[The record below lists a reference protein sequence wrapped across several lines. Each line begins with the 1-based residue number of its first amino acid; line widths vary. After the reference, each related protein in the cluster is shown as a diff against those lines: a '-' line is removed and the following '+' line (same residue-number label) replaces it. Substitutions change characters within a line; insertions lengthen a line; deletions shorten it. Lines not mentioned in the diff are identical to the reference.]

1 MKKKEILK
9 RLSAVCMSVVMSV
22 SLLPSSVYASEE
34 LFADGVSTEAEL
46 TDEQANETEDTNAG
60 DTDDSADLDIA
71 DEDDDSSDVE
81 ITEEDTED
89 GSKELL
95 DTDLDETDTEAA
107 FSDGTDDSA
116 EFSAEDAVGDT
127 EPAKDATV
135 HMTIGIRG
143 SLAKAKDG
151 SVMAEREVTVKDLN
165 SDGILTYDEALTAV
179 HDQYYEGGSTGYET
193 GTAEDTG
200 ISYIEKFW
208 GISEDAYGWW
218 KDDEQCTDLQE
229 TIHAGDELIAFVYKD
244 TEKRSDGYT
253 KFAKA
258 AYTIPVG
265 TSKHLDCYK
274 AAYEDILDEYQFS
287 LFRGGKLMVYDSNFQ
302 PLPEDEYTVTM
313 KDSGPVSY
321 WINIQKMGIYYL
333 AVESGE
339 KENIVPSAV
348 KVTVC
353 VKPSFSDIKFY
364 NSEEDYKNG
373 AAPLEMTPEFKE
385 DVYKGY
391 SIEAPD
397 YMDHF
402 YTIATLSEAAAA
414 SGNYDVVMYTNRYG
428 GMSGAGVTEGKA
440 TPDTYVLSSGEMQL
454 DFYNDSSVV
463 YRIKVKQHATL
474 KSLEVDGLM
483 DQAFDR
489 DQKTYHA
496 YVENGA
502 KSVRIT
508 PSAYLNSYTLRINGT
523 EVKSDEGYDLP
534 CVWDADGKMTA
545 EVEVS
550 AENRIASVY
559 SIQLERSPSKS
570 TPVILGQPEGAEY
583 IVGDTA
589 KALTVKASASGTLSY
604 QWYVNEKDSASGGTA
619 IEGSDQASYTP
630 STDQAGE
637 YWYYCVVTNTDQIDS
652 YQAVSAAARV
662 QTEEAPTVTAS
673 FVDAGGAMP
682 ENGHTYDWDKGFYY
696 SVDEQ
701 AAPIQVEAKS
711 SAEGGEFSY
720 YWSQIMSPYNSE
732 SGGYYYGKQTSG
744 YIPSTNLAAVNDKGS
759 YYACEVRYT
768 YRGHEYKT
776 WATTG
781 EKYTVTE
788 GEDAGK
794 TYDIFGVYVF
804 VGIDAPIIPKISKQP
819 QSAVYKINQSIKALN
834 VETYIESPD
843 EWLPWI
849 SYITCQWYVNDK
861 KSQEGAK
868 PVERGMS
875 PGGDYLYVEDSG
887 IQDSKTPGSKY
898 YYCVVTSSVQGY
910 TASVTSNFARIVV
923 RRSDSQLRNLFSGSG
938 TQEDPYLI
946 KEASDYQ
953 KLYEAVAQG
962 EAFEGCYFRQEADI
976 TLPEDWKPIG
986 VTKDGTAN
994 LQNGNNLYAFSGIL
1008 DGNNKTLTIP
1018 EGGRP
1023 LLGYVQNTEVRNLN
1037 IYGKKIAG
1045 YGLVN
1050 NFEGVG
1056 LSGSAIIIDNV
1067 TLKSGSSTLKAGLIG
1082 ANKTASPYAGV
1093 SSGFLATIRNCTIE
1107 KDVIIGYNKD
1117 QDRIGSIAGRMQG
1130 TIENCVSYATVYG
1143 TDYVGGI
1150 SGTRDNAMGECAVI
1164 GCEFYGTV
1172 EASGQHAGGIVGGGY
1187 GDDAS
1192 APNGRRITI
1201 KGCSVT
1207 GSITG
1212 VDKVGGILGADTYI
1226 VQSWNNCV
1234 YSLKGNSFTGTV
1246 KATGE
1251 KASYIGGII
1260 GYYASLNR
1268 IDDISNNYYKASC
1281 GAEKGIGFVRYV
1293 DTNCAEHESS
1303 SGAVYMNTEKDVS
1316 GCPPV
1321 TGCSWQIGYNRT
1333 DDPLG
1338 ADASKLTTTNEIKP
1352 YEESVEISGT
1362 YRTEYEPGEDLD
1374 LTGMV
1379 IKVRMNVG
1387 SEKTVSLSDV
1397 KIEGYNKDRRG
1408 EQKVRIVCGAAY
1420 AEITVKVLKKDP
1432 EDIHVSFSLLGDKK
1446 HDSDADKEYHS
1457 LRAGNL
1463 ETWIPN
1469 AEYEVG
1475 GNATVLDVFEKVLTK
1490 YGYSWDN
1497 TKGNYIAG
1505 ITKPDGTSL
1514 AEVNNGANSGWMY
1527 TLNGIHSD
1535 LSVTEQYLEDGD
1547 IIVFHYTDNYQQ
1559 EHDHIW
1565 GSTWS
1570 SNADAHWHECTYQW
1584 SKCDITDNTKK
1595 GGYAAHTFDAGKVTR
1610 TAICKT
1616 AGEKTYTCT
1625 VCGYQKKVKYT
1636 ADHNYVWKTISK
1648 ATVFAPEKQQ
1658 GTCSV
1663 CGKTVTKDNGTKL
1676 TAAIRLNATSIKLQ
1690 KKQKTNKIRVTMA
1703 NGDSVKS
1710 WSSSNRKIVTVDKK
1724 GVIKAGKKTGT
1735 ARITVTLKSGKK
1747 ATLKVKVQT
1756 SKVKTT
1762 KISGL
1767 KKNVTLKKG
1776 QKLALKPVVSPL
1788 TSQEKVTYTSSNKKV
1803 AAVSK
1808 NGTIT
1813 AKKKGTVKITV
1824 RSGRKSYVIKVKVK

>member
-682 ENGHTYDWDKGFYY
+682 ENGHT
-696 SVDEQ
+696 
-701 AAPIQVEAKS
+701 P
-711 SAEGGEFSY
+711 
-720 YWSQIMSPYNSE
+720 M
-732 SGGYYYGKQTSG
+732 
-744 YIPSTNLAAVNDKGS
+744 
-759 YYACEVRYT
+759 
-768 YRGHEYKT
+768 
-776 WATTG
+776 
-781 EKYTVTE
+781 
-788 GEDAGK
+788 
-794 TYDIFGVYVF
+794 
-804 VGIDAPIIPKISKQP
+804 
-819 QSAVYKINQSIKALN
+819 
-834 VETYIESPD
+834 
-843 EWLPWI
+843 
-849 SYITCQWYVNDK
+849 
-861 KSQEGAK
+861 
-868 PVERGMS
+868 
-875 PGGDYLYVEDSG
+875 
-887 IQDSKTPGSKY
+887 
-898 YYCVVTSSVQGY
+898 
-910 TASVTSNFARIVV
+910 
-923 RRSDSQLRNLFSGSG
+923 
-938 TQEDPYLI
+938 
-946 KEASDYQ
+946 
-953 KLYEAVAQG
+953 
-962 EAFEGCYFRQEADI
+962 
-976 TLPEDWKPIG
+976 
-986 VTKDGTAN
+986 
-994 LQNGNNLYAFSGIL
+994 
-1008 DGNNKTLTIP
+1008 
-1018 EGGRP
+1018 
-1023 LLGYVQNTEVRNLN
+1023 
-1037 IYGKKIAG
+1037 
-1045 YGLVN
+1045 
-1050 NFEGVG
+1050 
-1056 LSGSAIIIDNV
+1056 
-1067 TLKSGSSTLKAGLIG
+1067 
-1082 ANKTASPYAGV
+1082 
-1093 SSGFLATIRNCTIE
+1093 
-1107 KDVIIGYNKD
+1107 
-1117 QDRIGSIAGRMQG
+1117 
-1130 TIENCVSYATVYG
+1130 
-1143 TDYVGGI
+1143 
-1150 SGTRDNAMGECAVI
+1150 
-1164 GCEFYGTV
+1164 
-1172 EASGQHAGGIVGGGY
+1172 
-1187 GDDAS
+1187 
-1192 APNGRRITI
+1192 
-1201 KGCSVT
+1201 
-1207 GSITG
+1207 
-1212 VDKVGGILGADTYI
+1212 
-1226 VQSWNNCV
+1226 
-1234 YSLKGNSFTGTV
+1234 TGTKV
-1246 KATGE
+1246 F
-1251 KASYIGGII
+1251 II
-1260 GYYASLNR
+1260 LLMNR
-1268 IDDISNNYYKASC
+1268 Q
-1281 GAEKGIGFVRYV
+1281 
-1293 DTNCAEHESS
+1293 H
-1303 SGAVYMNTEKDVS
+1303 
-1316 GCPPV
+1316 
-1321 TGCSWQIGYNRT
+1321 
-1333 DDPLG
+1333 
-1338 ADASKLTTTNEIKP
+1338 
-1352 YEESVEISGT
+1352 
-1362 YRTEYEPGEDLD
+1362 
-1374 LTGMV
+1374 
-1379 IKVRMNVG
+1379 
-1387 SEKTVSLSDV
+1387 
-1397 KIEGYNKDRRG
+1397 
-1408 EQKVRIVCGAAY
+1408 
-1420 AEITVKVLKKDP
+1420 
-1432 EDIHVSFSLLGDKK
+1432 
-1446 HDSDADKEYHS
+1446 
-1457 LRAGNL
+1457 
-1463 ETWIPN
+1463 
-1469 AEYEVG
+1469 
-1475 GNATVLDVFEKVLTK
+1475 
-1490 YGYSWDN
+1490 
-1497 TKGNYIAG
+1497 
-1505 ITKPDGTSL
+1505 
-1514 AEVNNGANSGWMY
+1514 
-1527 TLNGIHSD
+1527 
-1535 LSVTEQYLEDGD
+1535 
-1547 IIVFHYTDNYQQ
+1547 
-1559 EHDHIW
+1559 
-1565 GSTWS
+1565 
-1570 SNADAHWHECTYQW
+1570 
-1584 SKCDITDNTKK
+1584 
-1595 GGYAAHTFDAGKVTR
+1595 
-1610 TAICKT
+1610 
-1616 AGEKTYTCT
+1616 
-1625 VCGYQKKVKYT
+1625 
-1636 ADHNYVWKTISK
+1636 
-1648 ATVFAPEKQQ
+1648 
-1658 GTCSV
+1658 
-1663 CGKTVTKDNGTKL
+1663 
-1676 TAAIRLNATSIKLQ
+1676 
-1690 KKQKTNKIRVTMA
+1690 
-1703 NGDSVKS
+1703 
-1710 WSSSNRKIVTVDKK
+1710 
-1724 GVIKAGKKTGT
+1724 
-1735 ARITVTLKSGKK
+1735 
-1747 ATLKVKVQT
+1747 
-1756 SKVKTT
+1756 
-1762 KISGL
+1762 
-1767 KKNVTLKKG
+1767 
-1776 QKLALKPVVSPL
+1776 
-1788 TSQEKVTYTSSNKKV
+1788 
-1803 AAVSK
+1803 
-1808 NGTIT
+1808 
-1813 AKKKGTVKITV
+1813 
-1824 RSGRKSYVIKVKVK
+1824 RSR

>member
-116 EFSAEDAVGDT
+116 EFSAEDAVEDT

-1164 GCEFYGTV
+1164 VCEFYGTV

-1212 VDKVGGILGADTYI
+1212 VDKVGGILL
-1226 VQSWNNCV
+1226 
-1234 YSLKGNSFTGTV
+1234 SL
-1246 KATGE
+1246 
-1251 KASYIGGII
+1251 
-1260 GYYASLNR
+1260 
-1268 IDDISNNYYKASC
+1268 
-1281 GAEKGIGFVRYV
+1281 
-1293 DTNCAEHESS
+1293 
-1303 SGAVYMNTEKDVS
+1303 
-1316 GCPPV
+1316 
-1321 TGCSWQIGYNRT
+1321 
-1333 DDPLG
+1333 
-1338 ADASKLTTTNEIKP
+1338 
-1352 YEESVEISGT
+1352 
-1362 YRTEYEPGEDLD
+1362 
-1374 LTGMV
+1374 
-1379 IKVRMNVG
+1379 
-1387 SEKTVSLSDV
+1387 
-1397 KIEGYNKDRRG
+1397 
-1408 EQKVRIVCGAAY
+1408 
-1420 AEITVKVLKKDP
+1420 
-1432 EDIHVSFSLLGDKK
+1432 IH
-1446 HDSDADKEYHS
+1446 
-1457 LRAGNL
+1457 
-1463 ETWIPN
+1463 I
-1469 AEYEVG
+1469 
-1475 GNATVLDVFEKVLTK
+1475 
-1490 YGYSWDN
+1490 
-1497 TKGNYIAG
+1497 
-1505 ITKPDGTSL
+1505 
-1514 AEVNNGANSGWMY
+1514 
-1527 TLNGIHSD
+1527 
-1535 LSVTEQYLEDGD
+1535 
-1547 IIVFHYTDNYQQ
+1547 
-1559 EHDHIW
+1559 
-1565 GSTWS
+1565 
-1570 SNADAHWHECTYQW
+1570 
-1584 SKCDITDNTKK
+1584 
-1595 GGYAAHTFDAGKVTR
+1595 
-1610 TAICKT
+1610 
-1616 AGEKTYTCT
+1616 
-1625 VCGYQKKVKYT
+1625 
-1636 ADHNYVWKTISK
+1636 
-1648 ATVFAPEKQQ
+1648 
-1658 GTCSV
+1658 
-1663 CGKTVTKDNGTKL
+1663 
-1676 TAAIRLNATSIKLQ
+1676 
-1690 KKQKTNKIRVTMA
+1690 
-1703 NGDSVKS
+1703 
-1710 WSSSNRKIVTVDKK
+1710 
-1724 GVIKAGKKTGT
+1724 
-1735 ARITVTLKSGKK
+1735 
-1747 ATLKVKVQT
+1747 
-1756 SKVKTT
+1756 
-1762 KISGL
+1762 
-1767 KKNVTLKKG
+1767 
-1776 QKLALKPVVSPL
+1776 
-1788 TSQEKVTYTSSNKKV
+1788 
-1803 AAVSK
+1803 
-1808 NGTIT
+1808 
-1813 AKKKGTVKITV
+1813 
-1824 RSGRKSYVIKVKVK
+1824 

>member
-9 RLSAVCMSVVMSV
+9 RLSAVCMSAVMSV
-22 SLLPSSVYASEE
+22 SLLSSSVYASEE
-34 LFADGVSTEAEL
+34 LFADG
-46 TDEQANETEDTNAG
+46 
-60 DTDDSADLDIA
+60 ADLDIA
-71 DEDDDSSDVE
+71 DEDDASSDVD
-81 ITEEDTED
+81 ITEEDIED
-89 GSKELL
+89 GSEELS
-95 DTDLDETDTEAA
+95 DADLDETDTEAA
-107 FSDGTDDSA
+107 FSDGTDNSA
-116 EFSAEDAVGDT
+116 EFSAGDAVGDT

-179 HDQYYEGGSTGYET
+179 HDEYYEGGSAGYET
-193 GTAEDTG
+193 GKAEDTG
-200 ISYIEKFW
+200 SLYIGKLW

-218 KDDEQCTDLQE
+218 KDDELCTDLE
-229 TIHAGDELIAFVYKD
+229 EAVHTGDELTAFVYKD

-428 GMSGAGVTEGKA
+428 GISGAGVTEGKA

-570 TPVILGQPEGAEY
+570 TPVILGQPESAEY

-589 KALTVKASASGTLSY
+589 KALTVKASSSGALSY
-604 QWYVNEKDSASGGTA
+604 QWYVNEKDAASGGTA
-619 IEGSDQASYTP
+619 IEGADQASYTP
-630 STDQAGE
+630 SADQAGE
-637 YWYYCVVTNTDQIDS
+637 YWYYCVVTNTDQTGS
-652 YQAVSAAARV
+652 YQTASATARV

-701 AAPIQVEAKS
+701 AAPIQVEAKA

-720 YWSQIMSPYNSE
+720 YWSQIKSPYNSE
-732 SGGYYYGKQTSG
+732 PGGYYYGKQTSG
-744 YIPSTNLAAVNDKGS
+744 YVPSTNLAAVNDKGS
-759 YYACEVRYT
+759 YYGCEVRYT

-788 GEDAGK
+788 GEDAGQ
-794 TYDIFGVYVF
+794 TYDIVGVYVF
-804 VGIDAPIIPKISKQP
+804 VGIDGPIIPKISKQP

-843 EWLPWI
+843 EWLPGI
-849 SYITCQWYVNDK
+849 KYITCQWYVNDK
-861 KSQEGAK
+861 KSQEGAE
-868 PVERGMS
+868 PVKGVTS
-875 PGGDYLYVEDSG
+875 PGGDYLYIEDSG

-946 KEASDYQ
+946 KDASDYQ

-1008 DGNNKTLTIP
+1008 DGNGKTLTIP

-1246 KATGE
+1246 KVTGE

-1268 IDDISNNYYKASC
+1268 IDDISNNYYKAGC

-1293 DTNCAEHESS
+1293 DTNCTEHESS

-1432 EDIHVSFSLLGDKK
+1432 EDIHVSFELLGDKK

-1547 IIVFHYTDNYQQ
+1547 IIVFHYTDDYKQ

-1610 TAICKT
+1610 TATCKT

-1648 ATVFAPEKQQ
+1648 ATVFEPEKQQ
-1658 GTCSV
+1658 GRCSM
-1663 CGKTVTKDNGTKL
+1663 CGTVVNKDNGKKL
-1676 TAAIRLNATSIKLQ
+1676 TATIKLNATSIKLQ
-1690 KKQKTNKIRVTMA
+1690 KKQTTKKIKVTMA

-1710 WSSSNRKIVTVDKK
+1710 WTSSNKKIATVDKK

-1747 ATLKVKVQT
+1747 ANLKVKVQT

-1767 KKNVTLKKG
+1767 KKNVILKKG
-1776 QKLALKPVVSPL
+1776 QKLALKPVISPL
-1788 TSQEKVTYTSSNKKV
+1788 TSQEKVIYTSSNKKV
-1803 AAVSK
+1803 ATVSK
-1808 NGTIT
+1808 RGTIT

-1824 RSGRKSYVIKVKVK
+1824 RSGRKSYVVKVKVR

>member
-1 MKKKEILK
+1 M
-9 RLSAVCMSVVMSV
+9 
-22 SLLPSSVYASEE
+22 
-34 LFADGVSTEAEL
+34 
-46 TDEQANETEDTNAG
+46 
-60 DTDDSADLDIA
+60 
-71 DEDDDSSDVE
+71 
-81 ITEEDTED
+81 
-89 GSKELL
+89 
-95 DTDLDETDTEAA
+95 
-107 FSDGTDDSA
+107 
-116 EFSAEDAVGDT
+116 
-127 EPAKDATV
+127 
-135 HMTIGIRG
+135 
-143 SLAKAKDG
+143 
-151 SVMAEREVTVKDLN
+151 
-165 SDGILTYDEALTAV
+165 
-179 HDQYYEGGSTGYET
+179 
-193 GTAEDTG
+193 
-200 ISYIEKFW
+200 
-208 GISEDAYGWW
+208 
-218 KDDEQCTDLQE
+218 
-229 TIHAGDELIAFVYKD
+229 
-244 TEKRSDGYT
+244 
-253 KFAKA
+253 
-258 AYTIPVG
+258 
-265 TSKHLDCYK
+265 
-274 AAYEDILDEYQFS
+274 
-287 LFRGGKLMVYDSNFQ
+287 
-302 PLPEDEYTVTM
+302 
-313 KDSGPVSY
+313 
-321 WINIQKMGIYYL
+321 
-333 AVESGE
+333 
-339 KENIVPSAV
+339 
-348 KVTVC
+348 
-353 VKPSFSDIKFY
+353 
-364 NSEEDYKNG
+364 
-373 AAPLEMTPEFKE
+373 
-385 DVYKGY
+385 
-391 SIEAPD
+391 
-397 YMDHF
+397 
-402 YTIATLSEAAAA
+402 
-414 SGNYDVVMYTNRYG
+414 
-428 GMSGAGVTEGKA
+428 
-440 TPDTYVLSSGEMQL
+440 
-454 DFYNDSSVV
+454 
-463 YRIKVKQHATL
+463 
-474 KSLEVDGLM
+474 
-483 DQAFDR
+483 
-489 DQKTYHA
+489 
-496 YVENGA
+496 
-502 KSVRIT
+502 
-508 PSAYLNSYTLRINGT
+508 
-523 EVKSDEGYDLP
+523 
-534 CVWDADGKMTA
+534 
-545 EVEVS
+545 
-550 AENRIASVY
+550 
-559 SIQLERSPSKS
+559 
-570 TPVILGQPEGAEY
+570 
-583 IVGDTA
+583 
-589 KALTVKASASGTLSY
+589 
-604 QWYVNEKDSASGGTA
+604 
-619 IEGSDQASYTP
+619 
-630 STDQAGE
+630 
-637 YWYYCVVTNTDQIDS
+637 
-652 YQAVSAAARV
+652 
-662 QTEEAPTVTAS
+662 
-673 FVDAGGAMP
+673 
-682 ENGHTYDWDKGFYY
+682 
-696 SVDEQ
+696 
-701 AAPIQVEAKS
+701 
-711 SAEGGEFSY
+711 
-720 YWSQIMSPYNSE
+720 
-732 SGGYYYGKQTSG
+732 
-744 YIPSTNLAAVNDKGS
+744 
-759 YYACEVRYT
+759 
-768 YRGHEYKT
+768 
-776 WATTG
+776 
-781 EKYTVTE
+781 
-788 GEDAGK
+788 
-794 TYDIFGVYVF
+794 YVF
-804 VGIDAPIIPKISKQP
+804 VGVDGPIVPKISEQP
-819 QSAVYKINQSIKALN
+819 KSAAYKLTKKIENLKID
-834 VETYIESPD
+834 TYLEDPN
-843 EWLPWI
+843 EWLPGV
-849 SYITCQWYVNDK
+849 SYVTYQWYVNDK
-861 KSQEGAK
+861 KSQEGAEPIK
-868 PVERGMS
+868 RGTERYLDVEE
-875 PGGDYLYVEDSG
+875 LG

-1268 IDDISNNYYKASC
+1268 IDDISNNYYKAGC

-1293 DTNCAEHESS
+1293 DTNCTEHESS

-1321 TGCSWQIGYNRT
+1321 PGCSWQIGYNRT

-1432 EDIHVSFSLLGDKK
+1432 EDIHVSFELLGDKK

-1514 AEVNNGANSGWMY
+1514 AEVDNGANSGWMY

-1595 GGYAAHTFDAGKVTR
+1595 NGYAAHTFDAGKVTK
-1610 TAICKT
+1610 TATCRE

-1648 ATVFAPEKQQ
+1648 ATVFEPEKQQ
-1658 GTCSV
+1658 GRCSM
-1663 CGKTVTKDNGTKL
+1663 CGTVVNKDNGKKL
-1676 TAAIRLNATSIKLQ
+1676 TATIKLNATSIKLQ
-1690 KKQKTNKIRVTMA
+1690 KKQTTKKIKVTMA

-1710 WSSSNRKIVTVDKK
+1710 WTSSNKKIATVDKK

-1747 ATLKVKVQT
+1747 ANLKVKVQT

-1767 KKNVTLKKG
+1767 KKNVILKKG
-1776 QKLALKPVVSPL
+1776 QKLALKPVISPL
-1788 TSQEKVTYTSSNKKV
+1788 TSQEKVIYTSSNKKV
-1803 AAVSK
+1803 ATVSK
-1808 NGTIT
+1808 RGTIT

-1824 RSGRKSYVIKVKVK
+1824 RSGRKSYVVKVKVR

>member
-1 MKKKEILK
+1 MKKREILK
-9 RLSAVCMSVVMSV
+9 RLSAVCMSAVMSV
-22 SLLPSSVYASEE
+22 SLLSSSVYASEE
-34 LFADGVSTEAEL
+34 LFDGGVSTETEL
-46 TDEQANETEDTNAG
+46 TDEQANENEGMNAG
-60 DTDDSADLDIA
+60 DTDDSADPDIA
-71 DEDDDSSDVE
+71 DDEDAASDVE
-81 ITEEDTED
+81 VTEKDTED
-89 GSKELL
+89 GPVEVS
-95 DTDLDETDTEAA
+95 DSGSDETDTGEA
-107 FSDGTDDSA
+107 FSDGTGGIA
-116 EFSAEDAVGDT
+116 EFSAGDAVGDT
-127 EPAKDATV
+127 EPVADATV

-151 SVMAEREVTVKDLN
+151 SVMAEREVAVKDLN

-179 HDQYYEGGSTGYET
+179 HDQYYKGGNTGYET
-193 GTAEDTG
+193 GSAEDTG
-200 ISYIEKFW
+200 ILYIEKFW

-218 KDDEQCTDLQE
+218 KDDEPCTDLQE
-229 TIHAGDELIAFVYKD
+229 AVHAGDELTAFVYKD
-244 TEKRSDGYT
+244 KEKHSDSYT
-253 KFAKA
+253 KFAKTS
-258 AYTIPVG
+258 YTIPVG
-265 TSKHLDCYK
+265 TSKYVDCYK

-287 LFRGGKLMVYDSNFQ
+287 LLQGGKVTIYDSDFR
-302 PLPEDEYTVTM
+302 PLPEDSYTVTI
-313 KDSGPVSY
+313 KDSGSSSY
-321 WINIQKMGIYYL
+321 YIRVQNTGTYYL
-333 AVESGE
+333 TVESGE

-353 VKPSFSDIKFY
+353 VKPSLSDLRFY
-364 NSEEDYKNG
+364 DSEEDYKNG
-373 AAPLEMTPEFKE
+373 AAPLEMTPEFQE
-385 DVYKGY
+385 NVYKGY

-402 YTIATLSEAAAA
+402 YTVATLSEVTAA
-414 SGNYDVVMYTNRYG
+414 SGNYDSVMYTNRTG
-428 GMSGAGVTEGKA
+428 GMSGAGVTDGKT
-440 TPDTYVLSSGEMQL
+440 TPDTYILSSGEMQL
-454 DFYNDSSVV
+454 SFYNDFSVV
-463 YRIKVKQHATL
+463 YRIRVKQHATL
-474 KSLEVDGLM
+474 KGLAVDGVM

-502 KSVRIT
+502 ESIRIT
-508 PSAYLNSYTLRINGT
+508 PSAYLNSYTIRINGI

-559 SIQLERSPSKS
+559 SIQLERSPSES

-604 QWYVNEKDSASGGTA
+604 QWYANEKDSASGGTA
-619 IEGSDQASYTP
+619 IEGADQASYTL
-630 STDQAGE
+630 SADHAGE
-637 YWYYCVVTNTDQIDS
+637 DWYYCVVTNTDQTGS

-673 FVDAGGAMP
+673 FVDAGGEMP
-682 ENGHTYDWDKGFYY
+682 KNGYTYDWDKGFYY

-701 AAPIQVEAKS
+701 AAPIQVEAKV
-711 SAEGGEFSY
+711 SAEGGALSYSWYQVNNAYDQKTETYYQGEKASSLIPGTGFS
-720 YWSQIMSPYNSE
+720 S
-732 SGGYYYGKQTSG
+732 
-744 YIPSTNLAAVNDKGS
+744 VNEKGC
-759 YYACEVRYT
+759 YYACKVVYT
-768 YRGHEYKT
+768 YRGHEYET

-781 EKYTVTE
+781 EKYTVSE
-788 GEDAGK
+788 GTDAGK
-794 TYDIFGVYVF
+794 NYDVTGVYVF
-804 VGIDAPIIPKISKQP
+804 IGIDGPIVPKFSEQP
-819 QSAVYKINQSIKALN
+819 KSAVYKLNQK
-834 VETYIESPD
+834 IESLETDVYLKDPD
-843 EWLPWI
+843 EWTAGIP
-849 SYITCQWYVNDK
+849 YITYQWYVNDK
-861 KSQEGAK
+861 KSQEGAEPIK
-868 PVERGMS
+868 GGTQRYLDVEW
-875 PGGDYLYVEDSG
+875 LG
-887 IQDSKTPGSKY
+887 IQDSKTSGSKY

-938 TQEDPYLI
+938 TQENPYLI

-962 EAFEGCYFRQEADI
+962 EAFEDCYFRQEADI

-1008 DGNNKTLTIP
+1008 DGNNKTLIIP

-1093 SSGFLATIRNCTIE
+1093 SSGFVATIRNCTIE

-1150 SGTRDNAMGECAVI
+1150 SGTRDNAMGECAVT

-1251 KASYIGGII
+1251 KAAYIGGII

-1268 IDDISNNYYKASC
+1268 IDDISNNYYKAGC

-1293 DTNCAEHESS
+1293 DTNCTEHESS

-1352 YEESVEISGT
+1352 YEESVEVSGT

-1432 EDIHVSFSLLGDKK
+1432 EDIHVSFELLGDKK
-1446 HDSDADKEYHS
+1446 HDSDVDKEYHS

-1475 GNATVLDVFEKVLTK
+1475 GNATVLDVFEEVLTK

-1514 AEVNNGANSGWMY
+1514 AEVDNGANSGWMY

-1595 GGYAAHTFDAGKVTR
+1595 NGYAAHTFDAGKVTK
-1610 TAICKT
+1610 TATCKE

-1658 GTCSV
+1658 GKCSV
-1663 CGKTVTKDNGTKL
+1663 CGAVVSRDNGNRL
-1676 TAAIRLNATSIKLQ
+1676 TATIRLNTRLITLQ
-1690 KKQKTNKIRVTMA
+1690 KNQKTNKIRVTMA
-1703 NGDSVKS
+1703 NGDSVRS
-1710 WSSSNRKIVTVDKK
+1710 WTSSNKKIVTVDKK
-1724 GVIKAGKKTGT
+1724 GMIKAGKKTGT

-1747 ATLKVKVQT
+1747 AVLKVKVQT

-1776 QKLALKPVVSPL
+1776 QKLALRPVVSPL

-1803 AAVSK
+1803 ATVTK
-1808 NGTIT
+1808 NGVIT

-1824 RSGRKSYVIKVKVK
+1824 RSGRKSYVVKVKVK

>member
-9 RLSAVCMSVVMSV
+9 RLSAVCMSAVMSV
-22 SLLPSSVYASEE
+22 SLLSSSVYASEE
-34 LFADGVSTEAEL
+34 LFADGGASTEAEL

-60 DTDDSADLDIA
+60 DTDDSADPDITD
-71 DEDDDSSDVE
+71 DEDTASDVE
-81 ITEEDTED
+81 VTEENTED
-89 GSKELL
+89 ESGEVS
-95 DTDLDETDTEAA
+95 DETDIGET
-107 FSDGTDDSA
+107 FSDGTDGTA
-116 EFSAEDAVGDT
+116 EFSSGEAVGDT

-179 HDQYYEGGSTGYET
+179 HDEYYEGGSAGYET
-193 GTAEDTG
+193 GKAEDTG
-200 ISYIEKFW
+200 SLYIGKLW

-218 KDDEQCTDLQE
+218 KDDELCTDLE
-229 TIHAGDELIAFVYKD
+229 EAVHTGDELTAFVYKD
-244 TEKRSDGYT
+244 IEKRSDSYT
-253 KFAKA
+253 KFART

-265 TSKHLDCYK
+265 TSKYVDCYK

-287 LFRGGKLMVYDSNFQ
+287 LFRSGKLTVYDSNFQ
-302 PLPEDEYTVTM
+302 PVSEDSYTITM

-321 WINIQKMGIYYL
+321 YISIQDTGTYYL

-339 KENIVPSAV
+339 NENIVPCAV

-353 VKPSFSDIKFY
+353 VKPSFSDVRFY
-364 NSEEDYKNG
+364 DSEEDYKNG

-414 SGNYDVVMYTNRYG
+414 SGNYDSVMYTNRTG
-428 GMSGAGVTEGKA
+428 GMSGAGVTDGKT
-440 TPDTYVLSSGEMQL
+440 TPDTYILSSGEMQL
-454 DFYNDSSVV
+454 SFYNDFSVV
-463 YRIKVKQHATL
+463 YRIRVKQHATL
-474 KSLEVDGLM
+474 KGLEVDGVM

-502 KSVRIT
+502 EGIRIT
-508 PSAYLNSYTLRINGT
+508 PSAYLNSYTIRINGT
-523 EVKSDEGYDLP
+523 EVKNDEGYDLP

-550 AENRIASVY
+550 AEDRIASVY
-559 SIQLERSPSKS
+559 SIQLERSPSES
-570 TPVILGQPEGAEY
+570 TPVILEQPEGAEY

-589 KALTVKASASGTLSY
+589 KALTVKASSSGTLSY
-604 QWYVNEKDSASGGTA
+604 QWYVNEKNAASGGTA
-619 IEGSDQASYTP
+619 IEGADQASYTP
-630 STDQAGE
+630 SADQAGE
-637 YWYYCVVTNTDQIDS
+637 YWYYCVVTNTDQTGS
-652 YQAVSAAARV
+652 YQTASATARV

-701 AAPIQVEAKS
+701 AAPIQVEAKV
-711 SAEGGEFSY
+711 SAEGGELSY
-720 YWSQIMSPYNSE
+720 YWRQVKSFYNSE
-732 SGGYYYGKQTSG
+732 AGGYYYGKQTSG
-744 YIPSTNLAAVNDKGS
+744 YVPSTNLAAVNDRGS
-759 YYACEVRYT
+759 YYACEVHYN

-788 GEDAGK
+788 GTDAGK
-794 TYDIFGVYVF
+794 TYDIIGVYVF
-804 VGIDAPIIPKISKQP
+804 VGVDGPIVPKISEQP
-819 QSAVYKINQSIKALN
+819 KSAAYKLTKKIENLKID
-834 VETYIESPD
+834 TYLEDPN
-843 EWLPWI
+843 EWLPGV
-849 SYITCQWYVNDK
+849 SYVTYQWYVNDK
-861 KSQEGAK
+861 KSQEGAEPIK
-868 PVERGMS
+868 RGTERYLDVEE
-875 PGGDYLYVEDSG
+875 LG

-1008 DGNNKTLTIP
+1008 DGNNKILTIP

-1268 IDDISNNYYKASC
+1268 IDDISNNYYKAGC

-1397 KIEGYNKDRRG
+1397 KIEGYNKERRG

-1432 EDIHVSFSLLGDKK
+1432 EDIHVYFSLLGDKK

-1475 GNATVLDVFEKVLTK
+1475 GNATVLDVFEEVLTK

-1514 AEVNNGANSGWMY
+1514 AEVDNGANSGWMY

-1595 GGYAAHTFDAGKVTR
+1595 NGYAAHTFDAGKVTK
-1610 TAICKT
+1610 TATCRE

-1648 ATVFAPEKQQ
+1648 ATVFEPEKQQ
-1658 GTCSV
+1658 GRCSM
-1663 CGKTVTKDNGTKL
+1663 CGTVVNKDNGKKL
-1676 TAAIRLNATSIKLQ
+1676 TATIKLNATSIKLQ
-1690 KKQKTNKIRVTMA
+1690 KKQTTKKIKVTMA

-1710 WSSSNRKIVTVDKK
+1710 WTSSNKKIATVDKK

-1747 ATLKVKVQT
+1747 ANLKVKVQT

-1762 KISGL
+1762 KIS
-1767 KKNVTLKKG
+1767 
-1776 QKLALKPVVSPL
+1776 
-1788 TSQEKVTYTSSNKKV
+1788 
-1803 AAVSK
+1803 
-1808 NGTIT
+1808 
-1813 AKKKGTVKITV
+1813 
-1824 RSGRKSYVIKVKVK
+1824 RRM

>member
-1 MKKKEILK
+1 
-9 RLSAVCMSVVMSV
+9 
-22 SLLPSSVYASEE
+22 
-34 LFADGVSTEAEL
+34 
-46 TDEQANETEDTNAG
+46 
-60 DTDDSADLDIA
+60 
-71 DEDDDSSDVE
+71 
-81 ITEEDTED
+81 
-89 GSKELL
+89 
-95 DTDLDETDTEAA
+95 
-107 FSDGTDDSA
+107 
-116 EFSAEDAVGDT
+116 
-127 EPAKDATV
+127 
-135 HMTIGIRG
+135 
-143 SLAKAKDG
+143 
-151 SVMAEREVTVKDLN
+151 
-165 SDGILTYDEALTAV
+165 
-179 HDQYYEGGSTGYET
+179 
-193 GTAEDTG
+193 
-200 ISYIEKFW
+200 
-208 GISEDAYGWW
+208 
-218 KDDEQCTDLQE
+218 
-229 TIHAGDELIAFVYKD
+229 
-244 TEKRSDGYT
+244 
-253 KFAKA
+253 
-258 AYTIPVG
+258 
-265 TSKHLDCYK
+265 
-274 AAYEDILDEYQFS
+274 
-287 LFRGGKLMVYDSNFQ
+287 
-302 PLPEDEYTVTM
+302 
-313 KDSGPVSY
+313 
-321 WINIQKMGIYYL
+321 
-333 AVESGE
+333 
-339 KENIVPSAV
+339 
-348 KVTVC
+348 
-353 VKPSFSDIKFY
+353 
-364 NSEEDYKNG
+364 
-373 AAPLEMTPEFKE
+373 
-385 DVYKGY
+385 
-391 SIEAPD
+391 
-397 YMDHF
+397 
-402 YTIATLSEAAAA
+402 
-414 SGNYDVVMYTNRYG
+414 
-428 GMSGAGVTEGKA
+428 
-440 TPDTYVLSSGEMQL
+440 
-454 DFYNDSSVV
+454 
-463 YRIKVKQHATL
+463 
-474 KSLEVDGLM
+474 
-483 DQAFDR
+483 
-489 DQKTYHA
+489 
-496 YVENGA
+496 
-502 KSVRIT
+502 
-508 PSAYLNSYTLRINGT
+508 
-523 EVKSDEGYDLP
+523 
-534 CVWDADGKMTA
+534 
-545 EVEVS
+545 
-550 AENRIASVY
+550 
-559 SIQLERSPSKS
+559 
-570 TPVILGQPEGAEY
+570 
-583 IVGDTA
+583 
-589 KALTVKASASGTLSY
+589 
-604 QWYVNEKDSASGGTA
+604 
-619 IEGSDQASYTP
+619 
-630 STDQAGE
+630 
-637 YWYYCVVTNTDQIDS
+637 
-652 YQAVSAAARV
+652 
-662 QTEEAPTVTAS
+662 
-673 FVDAGGAMP
+673 MP

-701 AAPIQVEAKS
+701 AEPIQVEAKV
-711 SAEGGEFSY
+711 SAEGGELSY
-720 YWSQIMSPYNSE
+720 YWRQVKSSYNSE
-732 SGGYYYGKQTSG
+732 AGGYYYGKQTSG
-744 YIPSTNLAAVNDKGS
+744 YVPSTNLAAVNDRGS
-759 YYACEVRYT
+759 YYACEVHYN

-788 GEDAGK
+788 GTDAGK
-794 TYDIFGVYVF
+794 TYDIIGVYVF
-804 VGIDAPIIPKISKQP
+804 VGVDGPIVPKISEQP
-819 QSAVYKINQSIKALN
+819 KSAAYKLTKKIENLKID
-834 VETYIESPD
+834 TYLEDPN
-843 EWLPWI
+843 EWLPGV
-849 SYITCQWYVNDK
+849 SYVTYQWYVNDK
-861 KSQEGAK
+861 KSQEGAEPIK
-868 PVERGMS
+868 RGTERYLDVEE
-875 PGGDYLYVEDSG
+875 LG

-1268 IDDISNNYYKASC
+1268 IDDISNNYYKAGC

-1293 DTNCAEHESS
+1293 DTNCTEHESS

-1432 EDIHVSFSLLGDKK
+1432 EDIHVSFELLGDKK

-1514 AEVNNGANSGWMY
+1514 AEVDNGANSGWMY

-1595 GGYAAHTFDAGKVTR
+1595 NGYAAHTFDAGKVTK
-1610 TAICKT
+1610 TATCRE

-1648 ATVFAPEKQQ
+1648 ATVFEPEKQQ
-1658 GTCSV
+1658 GRCSM
-1663 CGKTVTKDNGTKL
+1663 CGTVVNKDNGKKL
-1676 TAAIRLNATSIKLQ
+1676 TATIKLNATSIKLQ
-1690 KKQKTNKIRVTMA
+1690 KKQTTKKIKVTMA

-1710 WSSSNRKIVTVDKK
+1710 WTSSNKKIATVDKK

-1747 ATLKVKVQT
+1747 ANLKVKVQT

-1767 KKNVTLKKG
+1767 KKNVILKKG
-1776 QKLALKPVVSPL
+1776 QKLALKPVISPL
-1788 TSQEKVTYTSSNKKV
+1788 TSQEKVIYTSSNKKV
-1803 AAVSK
+1803 ATVSK
-1808 NGTIT
+1808 RGTIT

-1824 RSGRKSYVIKVKVK
+1824 RSGRKSYVVKVKVR

>member
-9 RLSAVCMSVVMSV
+9 RLSAVCMSAVMSV
-22 SLLPSSVYASEE
+22 SLLSSSVYASEE
-34 LFADGVSTEAEL
+34 LFADGGASTEAEL

-60 DTDDSADLDIA
+60 DTDDSADPDITD
-71 DEDDDSSDVE
+71 DEDTASDVE
-81 ITEEDTED
+81 VTEENTED
-89 GSKELL
+89 ESGEVS
-95 DTDLDETDTEAA
+95 DETDIGET
-107 FSDGTDDSA
+107 FSDGTDGTA
-116 EFSAEDAVGDT
+116 EFSSGEAVGDT

-179 HDQYYEGGSTGYET
+179 HDEYYEGGSAGYET
-193 GTAEDTG
+193 GKAEDTG
-200 ISYIEKFW
+200 SLYIGKLW

-218 KDDEQCTDLQE
+218 KDDELCTDLE
-229 TIHAGDELIAFVYKD
+229 EAVHTGDELTAFVYKD

-483 DQAFDR
+483 DQVFDR

-604 QWYVNEKDSASGGTA
+604 QWYVNEKNAASGGTA
-619 IEGSDQASYTP
+619 IEGADQASYTP
-630 STDQAGE
+630 STDHAGE
-637 YWYYCVVTNTDQIDS
+637 DWYYCVVTNTDQTGS
-652 YQAVSAAARV
+652 YQAVSVAARV

-759 YYACEVRYT
+759 YYACEVHYN

-788 GEDAGK
+788 GTDAGK
-794 TYDIFGVYVF
+794 TYDIIGVYVF
-804 VGIDAPIIPKISKQP
+804 VGVDGPIVPKISEQP
-819 QSAVYKINQSIKALN
+819 KSAAYKLTKKIENLKID
-834 VETYIESPD
+834 TYLEDPN
-843 EWLPWI
+843 EWLPGV
-849 SYITCQWYVNDK
+849 SYVTYQWYVNDK
-861 KSQEGAK
+861 KSQEGAEPIK
-868 PVERGMS
+868 RGTERYLDVEE
-875 PGGDYLYVEDSG
+875 LG

-1008 DGNNKTLTIP
+1008 DGNNKILTIP

-1268 IDDISNNYYKASC
+1268 IDDISNNYYKAGC

-1397 KIEGYNKDRRG
+1397 KIEGYNKERRG

-1420 AEITVKVLKKDP
+1420 AEITVKVLKKNP
-1432 EDIHVSFSLLGDKK
+1432 EDIHVSFELLGDKK

-1547 IIVFHYTDNYQQ
+1547 IIVFHYTDDYKQ

-1610 TAICKT
+1610 TATCKT

-1663 CGKTVTKDNGTKL
+1663 CGKTITKDSGNRL
-1676 TAAIRLNATSIKLQ
+1676 TATIKLNATSIKLQ

-1703 NGDSVKS
+1703 NGDSVSS
-1710 WSSSNRKIVTVDKK
+1710 WTSSNKKIVTVDKK

-1776 QKLALKPVVSPL
+1776 QKLALRPVVSPL

>member
-9 RLSAVCMSVVMSV
+9 RLSAVCMSAVMSV
-22 SLLPSSVYASEE
+22 SLLSSSVYASEE
-34 LFADGVSTEAEL
+34 LFDGGVSTETEL
-46 TDEQANETEDTNAG
+46 TDEQANETEGMNAG
-60 DTDDSADLDIA
+60 DTDDSADPDIA
-71 DEDDDSSDVE
+71 DDEDAASDVE
-81 ITEEDTED
+81 VTEEDTED
-89 GSKELL
+89 ESGEVS
-95 DTDLDETDTEAA
+95 DVGADETDTGEA
-107 FSDGTDDSA
+107 FSDGIDDIA
-116 EFSAEDAVGDT
+116 EFSAGDAVGDT
-127 EPAKDATV
+127 EPVADATV

-179 HDQYYEGGSTGYET
+179 HDEYYEGGSAGYET
-193 GTAEDTG
+193 GKAEDTG
-200 ISYIEKFW
+200 SLYIGKLW

-218 KDDEQCTDLQE
+218 KDDELCTDLE
-229 TIHAGDELIAFVYKD
+229 EAVHAGDELTAFVYKD
-244 TEKRSDGYT
+244 IEKRSDSYT
-253 KFAKA
+253 KFAKT

-265 TSKHLDCYK
+265 TSKYVDCYK

-287 LFRGGKLMVYDSNFQ
+287 LFRSGKLTVYDSNFQ
-302 PLPEDEYTVTM
+302 PVSEDSYTITM

-321 WINIQKMGIYYL
+321 YISIQDTGTYYL

-339 KENIVPSAV
+339 KENIVPSVV

-353 VKPSFSDIKFY
+353 VKPSFSDLRFY

-402 YTIATLSEAAAA
+402 YTVATLSKAAVA
-414 SGNYDVVMYTNRYG
+414 SGNYDSVMYTNRTG
-428 GMSGAGVTEGKA
+428 GMTGAGVTDGKT
-440 TPDTYVLSSGEMQL
+440 TPDTYILSSGEMQL
-454 DFYNDSSVV
+454 SFYNDFSVV
-463 YRIKVKQHATL
+463 YRIRVKQHATL
-474 KSLEVDGLM
+474 KGLEVDGVM

-502 KSVRIT
+502 ESVRIT
-508 PSAYLNSYTLRINGT
+508 PSACLNSYTLRINGT
-523 EVKSDEGYDLP
+523 EVKSGEGYDLP

-559 SIQLERSPSKS
+559 SIQLERSPGES

-619 IEGSDQASYTP
+619 IEGAEQVSYTP
-630 STDQAGE
+630 SVDHAGE
-637 YWYYCVVTNTDQIDS
+637 DWYYCVVTNTDQTGS
-652 YQAVSAAARV
+652 YQAVSVTARV

-673 FVDAGGAMP
+673 FVDAGGEMP

-701 AAPIQVEAKS
+701 AAPIQVEAKV
-711 SAEGGEFSY
+711 SAEGGELSY
-720 YWSQIMSPYNSE
+720 YWRQVKSSYNSE
-732 SGGYYYGKQTSG
+732 AGGYYYGKQTSG
-744 YIPSTNLAAVNDKGS
+744 YVPSTNLAAVNDRGS
-759 YYACEVRYT
+759 YYACEVHYN

-788 GEDAGK
+788 GTDAGK
-794 TYDIFGVYVF
+794 TYDIIGVYVF
-804 VGIDAPIIPKISKQP
+804 VGVDGPIVPKISEQP
-819 QSAVYKINQSIKALN
+819 KSAAYKLTKKIENLKID
-834 VETYIESPD
+834 TYLEEPN
-843 EWLPWI
+843 EWLPGV
-849 SYITCQWYVNDK
+849 SYVTYQWYVNDK
-861 KSQEGAK
+861 KSQEGAELVK
-868 PVERGMS
+868 GGTQRYLDVEG
-875 PGGDYLYVEDSG
+875 LG

-910 TASVTSNFARIVV
+910 TASVPSNFARIVV

-938 TQEDPYLI
+938 TQENPYLI

-962 EAFEGCYFRQEADI
+962 EAFEDCYFRQEADI

-1093 SSGFLATIRNCTIE
+1093 SSGFVATIRNCTIE

-1150 SGTRDNAMGECAVI
+1150 SGTRDNAMGECAVT

-1251 KASYIGGII
+1251 KAAYIGGII

-1268 IDDISNNYYKASC
+1268 IDDISNNYYKAGC

-1293 DTNCAEHESS
+1293 DTNCTEHESS

-1352 YEESVEISGT
+1352 YEESVEVSGT
-1362 YRTEYEPGEDLD
+1362 YRTEYELGEDLD

-1432 EDIHVSFSLLGDKK
+1432 EDIHVSFELLGDKK
-1446 HDSDADKEYHS
+1446 HDSDVDKEYHS

-1475 GNATVLDVFEKVLTK
+1475 GNATVLDVFEEVLTK

-1514 AEVNNGANSGWMY
+1514 AEVDNGANSGWMY

-1595 GGYAAHTFDAGKVTR
+1595 NGYAAHTFDAGKVTK
-1610 TAICKT
+1610 TATCKE

-1658 GTCSV
+1658 GICSV
-1663 CGKTVTKDNGTKL
+1663 CGAVVSRDNGNRL
-1676 TAAIRLNATSIKLQ
+1676 TATIRLNATSIKLQ
-1690 KKQKTNKIRVTMA
+1690 KKQTTKKIKVTMA
-1703 NGDSVKS
+1703 NGDSVRS
-1710 WSSSNRKIVTVDKK
+1710 WTSSNKKIVTVDKK
-1724 GVIKAGKKTGT
+1724 GMIKAGKKTGT

-1776 QKLALKPVVSPL
+1776 QKLALRPVVSPL

-1803 AAVSK
+1803 ATVTK
-1808 NGTIT
+1808 NGVIT

-1824 RSGRKSYVIKVKVK
+1824 RSGRKSYVVKVKVK

>member
-9 RLSAVCMSVVMSV
+9 RLSAVCMSAVMSV
-22 SLLPSSVYASEE
+22 SLLSSSVYASEE
-34 LFADGVSTEAEL
+34 LFADG
-46 TDEQANETEDTNAG
+46 
-60 DTDDSADLDIA
+60 ADLDIA
-71 DEDDDSSDVE
+71 DEDDASSDVD
-81 ITEEDTED
+81 ITEEDIED
-89 GSKELL
+89 GSEELS
-95 DTDLDETDTEAA
+95 DADLDETDTEAA
-107 FSDGTDDSA
+107 FSDGTDNSA
-116 EFSAEDAVGDT
+116 EFSAGDAVGDT

-165 SDGILTYDEALTAV
+165 SDGILTYDEALMAV
-179 HDQYYEGGSTGYET
+179 HDEYYEGGSAGYET
-193 GTAEDTG
+193 GKAEDTG
-200 ISYIEKFW
+200 SLYIGKLW

-218 KDDEQCTDLQE
+218 KDDELCIDLQE
-229 TIHAGDELIAFVYKD
+229 AVHAGDELTAFVYKD

-253 KFAKA
+253 KFAKD

-265 TSKHLDCYK
+265 TSKYVDCYK

-287 LFRGGKLMVYDSNFQ
+287 LFRSGKLTVYDSNFQ
-302 PLPEDEYTVTM
+302 PVSEDSYTITM

-321 WINIQKMGIYYL
+321 YISIQNTGIYYL

-373 AAPLEMTPEFKE
+373 APPLEMTPEFQE
-385 DVYKGY
+385 NVYKGY

-402 YTIATLSEAAAA
+402 YTVATLSEAAVA
-414 SGNYDVVMYTNRYG
+414 SGNYDSVMYTNRYG
-428 GMSGAGVTEGKA
+428 GTTGVGVIDGKA
-440 TPDTYVLSSGEMQL
+440 TPDTYVLSDGEMQL
-454 DFYNDSSVV
+454 SFFNDFSVV
-463 YRIKVKQHATL
+463 YRVNVKRHATL
-474 KSLEVDGLM
+474 KDLEVEGLM
-483 DQAFDR
+483 DQTFNR
-489 DQKTYHA
+489 DQKIYHA

-502 KSVRIT
+502 ESVRIT
-508 PSAYLNSYTLRINGT
+508 PSAYLNSYTIRINGT

-534 CVWDADGKMTA
+534 CVWDVDGKMTA

-550 AENRIASVY
+550 TEDRIASVY
-559 SIQLERSPSKS
+559 SIQLERSPSES
-570 TPVILGQPEGAEY
+570 TPVILGEPEGAEY

-604 QWYVNEKDSASGGTA
+604 QWYVNEKNAASGGTA
-619 IEGSDQASYTP
+619 IEGADQASYTP
-630 STDQAGE
+630 SADQAGE
-637 YWYYCVVTNTDQIDS
+637 DWYYCVVTNTDQTGS
-652 YQAVSAAARV
+652 YQAVSATARV

-701 AAPIQVEAKS
+701 AEPIQVEAKV
-711 SAEGGEFSY
+711 SAEGGELSY
-720 YWSQIMSPYNSE
+720 YWRQVKSSYNSE
-732 SGGYYYGKQTSG
+732 AGGYYYGKQTSG
-744 YIPSTNLAAVNDKGS
+744 YVPSTNLAAVNDRGS
-759 YYACEVRYT
+759 YYACEVHYN

-788 GEDAGK
+788 GTDAGK
-794 TYDIFGVYVF
+794 TYDIIGVYVF
-804 VGIDAPIIPKISKQP
+804 VGVDGPIVPKISEQP
-819 QSAVYKINQSIKALN
+819 KCAAYKLTKKIENLKID
-834 VETYIESPD
+834 TYLEDPN
-843 EWLPWI
+843 EWLPGV
-849 SYITCQWYVNDK
+849 SYVTYQWYVNDK
-861 KSQEGAK
+861 KSQEGAEPIK
-868 PVERGMS
+868 RGTKRYLDVEE
-875 PGGDYLYVEDSG
+875 LG

-1268 IDDISNNYYKASC
+1268 IDDISNNYYKAGC

-1293 DTNCAEHESS
+1293 DTNCTEHESS

-1432 EDIHVSFSLLGDKK
+1432 EDIHVSFELLGDKK

-1514 AEVNNGANSGWMY
+1514 AEVDNGANSGWMY

-1595 GGYAAHTFDAGKVTR
+1595 NGYAAHTFDAGKVTK
-1610 TAICKT
+1610 TATCRE

-1648 ATVFAPEKQQ
+1648 ATVFEPEKQQ
-1658 GTCSV
+1658 GRCSM
-1663 CGKTVTKDNGTKL
+1663 CGTVVNKDNGKKL
-1676 TAAIRLNATSIKLQ
+1676 TATIKLNATSIKLQ
-1690 KKQKTNKIRVTMA
+1690 KKQTTKKIKVTMA

-1710 WSSSNRKIVTVDKK
+1710 WTSSNKKIATVDKK

-1747 ATLKVKVQT
+1747 ANLKVKVQT

-1767 KKNVTLKKG
+1767 KKNVILKKG
-1776 QKLALKPVVSPL
+1776 QKLALKPVISPL
-1788 TSQEKVTYTSSNKKV
+1788 TSQEKVIYTSSNKKV
-1803 AAVSK
+1803 ATVSK
-1808 NGTIT
+1808 RGTIT

-1824 RSGRKSYVIKVKVK
+1824 RSGRKSYVVKVKVR

>member
-9 RLSAVCMSVVMSV
+9 RLSAVCMSAVMSV
-22 SLLPSSVYASEE
+22 SLLSSSVYASEE
-34 LFADGVSTEAEL
+34 LFADG
-46 TDEQANETEDTNAG
+46 
-60 DTDDSADLDIA
+60 ADLDIA
-71 DEDDDSSDVE
+71 DEDDASSDVD
-81 ITEEDTED
+81 ITEEDIED
-89 GSKELL
+89 GSEELS
-95 DTDLDETDTEAA
+95 DADLDETDTEAA
-107 FSDGTDDSA
+107 FSDGTDNSA
-116 EFSAEDAVGDT
+116 EFSAGDAVGDT

-165 SDGILTYDEALTAV
+165 SDGILTYDEALMAV
-179 HDQYYEGGSTGYET
+179 HDEYYEGGSAGYET
-193 GTAEDTG
+193 GKAEDTG
-200 ISYIEKFW
+200 SLYIGKLW

>member
-1 MKKKEILK
+1 M
-9 RLSAVCMSVVMSV
+9 
-22 SLLPSSVYASEE
+22 
-34 LFADGVSTEAEL
+34 
-46 TDEQANETEDTNAG
+46 
-60 DTDDSADLDIA
+60 
-71 DEDDDSSDVE
+71 
-81 ITEEDTED
+81 
-89 GSKELL
+89 
-95 DTDLDETDTEAA
+95 
-107 FSDGTDDSA
+107 
-116 EFSAEDAVGDT
+116 
-127 EPAKDATV
+127 
-135 HMTIGIRG
+135 
-143 SLAKAKDG
+143 
-151 SVMAEREVTVKDLN
+151 
-165 SDGILTYDEALTAV
+165 
-179 HDQYYEGGSTGYET
+179 
-193 GTAEDTG
+193 
-200 ISYIEKFW
+200 
-208 GISEDAYGWW
+208 
-218 KDDEQCTDLQE
+218 
-229 TIHAGDELIAFVYKD
+229 
-244 TEKRSDGYT
+244 
-253 KFAKA
+253 
-258 AYTIPVG
+258 
-265 TSKHLDCYK
+265 
-274 AAYEDILDEYQFS
+274 
-287 LFRGGKLMVYDSNFQ
+287 
-302 PLPEDEYTVTM
+302 
-313 KDSGPVSY
+313 
-321 WINIQKMGIYYL
+321 
-333 AVESGE
+333 
-339 KENIVPSAV
+339 
-348 KVTVC
+348 
-353 VKPSFSDIKFY
+353 
-364 NSEEDYKNG
+364 
-373 AAPLEMTPEFKE
+373 
-385 DVYKGY
+385 
-391 SIEAPD
+391 
-397 YMDHF
+397 
-402 YTIATLSEAAAA
+402 
-414 SGNYDVVMYTNRYG
+414 
-428 GMSGAGVTEGKA
+428 
-440 TPDTYVLSSGEMQL
+440 
-454 DFYNDSSVV
+454 
-463 YRIKVKQHATL
+463 
-474 KSLEVDGLM
+474 
-483 DQAFDR
+483 
-489 DQKTYHA
+489 
-496 YVENGA
+496 
-502 KSVRIT
+502 
-508 PSAYLNSYTLRINGT
+508 
-523 EVKSDEGYDLP
+523 
-534 CVWDADGKMTA
+534 
-545 EVEVS
+545 
-550 AENRIASVY
+550 
-559 SIQLERSPSKS
+559 
-570 TPVILGQPEGAEY
+570 
-583 IVGDTA
+583 
-589 KALTVKASASGTLSY
+589 
-604 QWYVNEKDSASGGTA
+604 
-619 IEGSDQASYTP
+619 
-630 STDQAGE
+630 
-637 YWYYCVVTNTDQIDS
+637 
-652 YQAVSAAARV
+652 
-662 QTEEAPTVTAS
+662 
-673 FVDAGGAMP
+673 
-682 ENGHTYDWDKGFYY
+682 
-696 SVDEQ
+696 
-701 AAPIQVEAKS
+701 
-711 SAEGGEFSY
+711 
-720 YWSQIMSPYNSE
+720 
-732 SGGYYYGKQTSG
+732 
-744 YIPSTNLAAVNDKGS
+744 
-759 YYACEVRYT
+759 
-768 YRGHEYKT
+768 
-776 WATTG
+776 
-781 EKYTVTE
+781 
-788 GEDAGK
+788 
-794 TYDIFGVYVF
+794 
-804 VGIDAPIIPKISKQP
+804 
-819 QSAVYKINQSIKALN
+819 
-834 VETYIESPD
+834 
-843 EWLPWI
+843 
-849 SYITCQWYVNDK
+849 
-861 KSQEGAK
+861 
-868 PVERGMS
+868 
-875 PGGDYLYVEDSG
+875 
-887 IQDSKTPGSKY
+887 
-898 YYCVVTSSVQGY
+898 
-910 TASVTSNFARIVV
+910 
-923 RRSDSQLRNLFSGSG
+923 
-938 TQEDPYLI
+938 
-946 KEASDYQ
+946 
-953 KLYEAVAQG
+953 
-962 EAFEGCYFRQEADI
+962 
-976 TLPEDWKPIG
+976 
-986 VTKDGTAN
+986 TKDGTAN

-1268 IDDISNNYYKASC
+1268 IDDISNNYYKAGC

-1293 DTNCAEHESS
+1293 DTNCTEHESS

-1432 EDIHVSFSLLGDKK
+1432 EDIHVSFELLGDKK

-1514 AEVNNGANSGWMY
+1514 AEVDNGANSGWMY

-1595 GGYAAHTFDAGKVTR
+1595 NGYAAHTFDAGKVTK
-1610 TAICKT
+1610 TATCRE

-1648 ATVFAPEKQQ
+1648 ATVFEPEKQQ
-1658 GTCSV
+1658 GRCSM
-1663 CGKTVTKDNGTKL
+1663 CGTVVNKDNGKKL
-1676 TAAIRLNATSIKLQ
+1676 TATIKLNATSIKLQ
-1690 KKQKTNKIRVTMA
+1690 KKQTTKKIKVTMA

-1710 WSSSNRKIVTVDKK
+1710 WTSSNKKIATVDKK

-1747 ATLKVKVQT
+1747 ANLKVKVQT

-1767 KKNVTLKKG
+1767 KKNVILKKG
-1776 QKLALKPVVSPL
+1776 QKLALKPVISPL
-1788 TSQEKVTYTSSNKKV
+1788 TSQEKVIYTSSNKKV
-1803 AAVSK
+1803 ATVSK
-1808 NGTIT
+1808 RGTIT

-1824 RSGRKSYVIKVKVK
+1824 RSGRKSYVVKVKVR

>member
-9 RLSAVCMSVVMSV
+9 RLSAVCMSAVMSV
-22 SLLPSSVYASEE
+22 SLLSSSVYASEE
-34 LFADGVSTEAEL
+34 LFADGGASTEAEL

-60 DTDDSADLDIA
+60 DTDDSADPDITD
-71 DEDDDSSDVE
+71 DEDTASDVE
-81 ITEEDTED
+81 VTEENTED
-89 GSKELL
+89 ESGEVS
-95 DTDLDETDTEAA
+95 DETDIGET
-107 FSDGTDDSA
+107 FSDGTDGTA
-116 EFSAEDAVGDT
+116 EFSSGEAVGDT

-179 HDQYYEGGSTGYET
+179 HDEYYEGGSAGYET
-193 GTAEDTG
+193 GKAEDTG
-200 ISYIEKFW
+200 SLYIGKLW

-218 KDDEQCTDLQE
+218 KDDELCTDLE
-229 TIHAGDELIAFVYKD
+229 EAVHTGDELTAFVYKD
-244 TEKRSDGYT
+244 IEKRSDSYT
-253 KFAKA
+253 KFART

-265 TSKHLDCYK
+265 TSKYVDCYK

-287 LFRGGKLMVYDSNFQ
+287 LFRSGKLTVYDSNFQ
-302 PLPEDEYTVTM
+302 PVSEDSYTITM

-321 WINIQKMGIYYL
+321 YISIQDTGTYYL

-339 KENIVPSAV
+339 NENIVPCAV

-353 VKPSFSDIKFY
+353 VKPSFSDVRFY
-364 NSEEDYKNG
+364 DSEEDYKNG

-414 SGNYDVVMYTNRYG
+414 SGNYDSVMYTNRTG
-428 GMSGAGVTEGKA
+428 GMSGAGVTDGKT
-440 TPDTYVLSSGEMQL
+440 TPDTYILSSGEMQL
-454 DFYNDSSVV
+454 SFYNDFSVV
-463 YRIKVKQHATL
+463 YRIRVKQHATL
-474 KSLEVDGLM
+474 KGLEVDGVM

-502 KSVRIT
+502 EGIRIT
-508 PSAYLNSYTLRINGT
+508 PSAYLNSYTIRINGT
-523 EVKSDEGYDLP
+523 EVKNDEGYDLP

-550 AENRIASVY
+550 AEDRIASVY
-559 SIQLERSPSKS
+559 SIQLERSPSES
-570 TPVILGQPEGAEY
+570 TPVILEQPEGAEY

-589 KALTVKASASGTLSY
+589 KALTVKASSSGTLSY
-604 QWYVNEKDSASGGTA
+604 QWYVNEKNAASGGTA
-619 IEGSDQASYTP
+619 IEGADQASYTP
-630 STDQAGE
+630 SADQAGE
-637 YWYYCVVTNTDQIDS
+637 YWYYCVVTNTDQTGS
-652 YQAVSAAARV
+652 YQTASATARV

-701 AAPIQVEAKS
+701 AAPIQVEAKV
-711 SAEGGEFSY
+711 SAEGGELSY
-720 YWSQIMSPYNSE
+720 YWRQVKSFYNSE
-732 SGGYYYGKQTSG
+732 AGGYYYGKQTSG
-744 YIPSTNLAAVNDKGS
+744 YVPSTNLAAVNDRGS
-759 YYACEVRYT
+759 YYACEVHYN

-788 GEDAGK
+788 GTDAGK
-794 TYDIFGVYVF
+794 TYDIIGVYVF
-804 VGIDAPIIPKISKQP
+804 VGVDGPIVPKISEQP
-819 QSAVYKINQSIKALN
+819 KSAAYKLTKKIENLKID
-834 VETYIESPD
+834 TYLEDPN
-843 EWLPWI
+843 EWLPGV
-849 SYITCQWYVNDK
+849 SYVTYQWYVNDK
-861 KSQEGAK
+861 KSQEGAEPIK
-868 PVERGMS
+868 RGTERYLDVEE
-875 PGGDYLYVEDSG
+875 LG

-1008 DGNNKTLTIP
+1008 DGNNKILTIP

-1268 IDDISNNYYKASC
+1268 IDDISNNYYKAGC

-1397 KIEGYNKDRRG
+1397 KIEGYNKERRG

-1432 EDIHVSFSLLGDKK
+1432 EDIHVYFSLLGDKK

-1475 GNATVLDVFEKVLTK
+1475 GNATVLDVFEEVLTK

-1514 AEVNNGANSGWMY
+1514 AEVDNGANSGWMY

-1595 GGYAAHTFDAGKVTR
+1595 NGYAAHTFDAGKVTK
-1610 TAICKT
+1610 TATCRE

-1648 ATVFAPEKQQ
+1648 ATVFEPEKQQ
-1658 GTCSV
+1658 GRCSM
-1663 CGKTVTKDNGTKL
+1663 CGTVVNKDNGKKL
-1676 TAAIRLNATSIKLQ
+1676 TATIKLNATSIKLQ
-1690 KKQKTNKIRVTMA
+1690 KKQTTKKIKVTMA

-1710 WSSSNRKIVTVDKK
+1710 WTSSNKKIATVDKK

-1747 ATLKVKVQT
+1747 ANLKVKVQT

-1767 KKNVTLKKG
+1767 KKNVILKKG
-1776 QKLALKPVVSPL
+1776 QKLALKPVISPL
-1788 TSQEKVTYTSSNKKV
+1788 TSQEKVIYTSSNKKV
-1803 AAVSK
+1803 ATVSK
-1808 NGTIT
+1808 RGTIT

-1824 RSGRKSYVIKVKVK
+1824 RSGRKSYVVKVKVR

>member
-1 MKKKEILK
+1 
-9 RLSAVCMSVVMSV
+9 
-22 SLLPSSVYASEE
+22 
-34 LFADGVSTEAEL
+34 
-46 TDEQANETEDTNAG
+46 
-60 DTDDSADLDIA
+60 
-71 DEDDDSSDVE
+71 
-81 ITEEDTED
+81 
-89 GSKELL
+89 
-95 DTDLDETDTEAA
+95 
-107 FSDGTDDSA
+107 
-116 EFSAEDAVGDT
+116 
-127 EPAKDATV
+127 
-135 HMTIGIRG
+135 
-143 SLAKAKDG
+143 
-151 SVMAEREVTVKDLN
+151 
-165 SDGILTYDEALTAV
+165 
-179 HDQYYEGGSTGYET
+179 
-193 GTAEDTG
+193 
-200 ISYIEKFW
+200 
-208 GISEDAYGWW
+208 
-218 KDDEQCTDLQE
+218 
-229 TIHAGDELIAFVYKD
+229 
-244 TEKRSDGYT
+244 
-253 KFAKA
+253 
-258 AYTIPVG
+258 
-265 TSKHLDCYK
+265 
-274 AAYEDILDEYQFS
+274 
-287 LFRGGKLMVYDSNFQ
+287 
-302 PLPEDEYTVTM
+302 
-313 KDSGPVSY
+313 
-321 WINIQKMGIYYL
+321 
-333 AVESGE
+333 
-339 KENIVPSAV
+339 
-348 KVTVC
+348 
-353 VKPSFSDIKFY
+353 
-364 NSEEDYKNG
+364 
-373 AAPLEMTPEFKE
+373 
-385 DVYKGY
+385 
-391 SIEAPD
+391 
-397 YMDHF
+397 
-402 YTIATLSEAAAA
+402 
-414 SGNYDVVMYTNRYG
+414 
-428 GMSGAGVTEGKA
+428 
-440 TPDTYVLSSGEMQL
+440 
-454 DFYNDSSVV
+454 
-463 YRIKVKQHATL
+463 
-474 KSLEVDGLM
+474 
-483 DQAFDR
+483 
-489 DQKTYHA
+489 
-496 YVENGA
+496 
-502 KSVRIT
+502 
-508 PSAYLNSYTLRINGT
+508 
-523 EVKSDEGYDLP
+523 
-534 CVWDADGKMTA
+534 
-545 EVEVS
+545 
-550 AENRIASVY
+550 
-559 SIQLERSPSKS
+559 
-570 TPVILGQPEGAEY
+570 
-583 IVGDTA
+583 
-589 KALTVKASASGTLSY
+589 
-604 QWYVNEKDSASGGTA
+604 
-619 IEGSDQASYTP
+619 
-630 STDQAGE
+630 
-637 YWYYCVVTNTDQIDS
+637 
-652 YQAVSAAARV
+652 
-662 QTEEAPTVTAS
+662 
-673 FVDAGGAMP
+673 MP

-701 AAPIQVEAKS
+701 AEPIQVEAKV
-711 SAEGGEFSY
+711 SAEGGELSY
-720 YWSQIMSPYNSE
+720 YWRQVKSSYNSE
-732 SGGYYYGKQTSG
+732 AGGYYYGKQTSG
-744 YIPSTNLAAVNDKGS
+744 YVPSTNLAAVNDRGS
-759 YYACEVRYT
+759 YYACEVHYN

-788 GEDAGK
+788 GTDAGK
-794 TYDIFGVYVF
+794 TYDIIGVYVF
-804 VGIDAPIIPKISKQP
+804 VGVDGPIVPKISEQP
-819 QSAVYKINQSIKALN
+819 KSAAYKLTKKIENLKID
-834 VETYIESPD
+834 TYLEDPN
-843 EWLPWI
+843 EWLPGV
-849 SYITCQWYVNDK
+849 SYVTYQWYVNDK
-861 KSQEGAK
+861 KSQEGAEPIK
-868 PVERGMS
+868 RGTKRYLDVEE
-875 PGGDYLYVEDSG
+875 LG

-1268 IDDISNNYYKASC
+1268 IDDISNNYYKAGC

-1293 DTNCAEHESS
+1293 DTNCTEHESS

-1432 EDIHVSFSLLGDKK
+1432 EDIHVSFELLGDKK

-1514 AEVNNGANSGWMY
+1514 AEVDNGANSGWMY

-1595 GGYAAHTFDAGKVTR
+1595 NGYAAHTFDAGKVTK
-1610 TAICKT
+1610 TATCRE

-1648 ATVFAPEKQQ
+1648 ATVFEPEKQQ
-1658 GTCSV
+1658 GRCSM
-1663 CGKTVTKDNGTKL
+1663 CGTVVNKDNGKKL
-1676 TAAIRLNATSIKLQ
+1676 TATIKLNATSIKLQ
-1690 KKQKTNKIRVTMA
+1690 KKQTTKKIKVTMA

-1710 WSSSNRKIVTVDKK
+1710 WTSSNKKIATVDKK

-1747 ATLKVKVQT
+1747 ANLKVKVQT

-1767 KKNVTLKKG
+1767 KKNVILKKG
-1776 QKLALKPVVSPL
+1776 QKLALKPVISPL
-1788 TSQEKVTYTSSNKKV
+1788 TSQEKVIYTSSNKKV
-1803 AAVSK
+1803 ATVSK
-1808 NGTIT
+1808 RGTIT

-1824 RSGRKSYVIKVKVK
+1824 RSGRKSYVVKVKVR